1 MKTISISHLQLSIK
15 SGKKAFT
22 SILLEGDLLNW
33 DVLEDFDNKKK
44 SMLILEVADESNSLN
59 VLISSTGFK
68 YSPSDYF
75 IAFAH
80 TGIKIKL
87 IGNFKVSPITNS
99 HLNSNLQT
107 IIMSTASKIADIEI
121 RGCPTYKKWR
131 LKNSSNAARSSPTL
145 STAAELFND
154 QIKNLPKRKKN
165 AKTYVKS
172 TDRTKN
178 FRSQLKNTGSD
189 FQHNIIDNDI
199 RTSSYD
205 YEIPKNFPSKE
216 FKWFFTEKGM
226 KLFSFP
232 VKDSFFH
239 SPVDY
244 KRPRLSFVFQFNPPD
259 RGMVALYWMGNK
271 LKWIRIGEIRAE
283 SNSDYIILKHFIDGI
298 ETIDELQTKLNL
310 KDVSN
315 LKRLPDFEIE

>member
-33 DVLEDFDNKKK
+33 DILEDFDNKKK

-59 VLISSTGFK
+59 ILIGSTGPK

-87 IGNFKVSPITNS
+87 TGNFKVPSISNS
-99 HLNSNLQT
+99 RLNVNLQT

-131 LKNSSNAARSSPTL
+131 LKNSSRAARSSPTL

-154 QIKNLPKRKKN
+154 QINKKPKRKKIVN
-165 AKTYVKS
+165 TYVKS

-178 FRSQLKNTGSD
+178 FKSQLKNTAGE
-189 FQHNIIDNDI
+189 FQYNIIDNSI
-199 RTSSYD
+199 RSSSFD
-205 YEIPKNFPSKE
+205 YEIPKDFPSKE

-232 VKDSFFH
+232 IKDSFFH
-239 SPVDY
+239 SPIDY

-283 SNSDYIILKHFIDGI
+283 SNSDYVILKHFINGI
-298 ETIDELQTKLNL
+298 ETIDELQSKLNL
-310 KDVSN
+310 KHVSN
-315 LKRLPDFEIE
+315 VNKLPDFEIE